1 MHNIMAYDLQEQ
13 EQIES
18 LKAFWR
24 RYGNFILT
32 LLTVVL
38 LAFSGWRAW
47 GWYQDRQAA
56 AASELFDELRV
67 AVTARD
73 LERVRGASGRIFG
86 EHAST
91 AYAQMAALASAKA
104 YVDAGDR
111 QAARVP
117 LRWAIDKARD
127 PEYRQIARLRLAG
140 LLLEDGAH
148 EEALAALG
156 ADPSARFAGAHAD
169 RRGDILFALGRR
181 DEARQAYGLALEKLD
196 PTSPLRQIV
205 QIKLDALGT
214 REG

>member
-1 MHNIMAYDLQEQ
+1 MAYDLQEQ

-18 LKAFWR
+18 LKALWQ
-24 RYGNFILT
+24 RYGNVVLT

-38 LAFSGWRAW
+38 LAFSGWRGW
-47 GWYQDRQAA
+47 GWYQDREAA
-56 AASELFDELRV
+56 AAAELFDELRG
-67 AVTARD
+67 AVVARD
-73 LERVRGASGRIFG
+73 LDRVRFASGRIFSD
-86 EHAST
+86 HSST

-104 YVDAGDR
+104 YVTAGDR

-148 EEALAALG
+148 DEALTVLG
-156 ADPSARFAGAHAD
+156 ADPATRFAGAHAD
-169 RRGDILFALGRR
+169 RRGDILVALGRI
-181 DEARQAYGLALEKLD
+181 DEARQAYSQALDKLD
-196 PTSPLRQIV
+196 SASPLRQIV
-205 QIKLDALGT
+205 QIKRDALGT